1 MFNPKPT
8 VRIPFLPCL
17 KPFIQSGRNM
27 AFFAGAIF
35 AILTI
40 FTVLDKDVLLAEHVL
55 TVIAT
60 LGKQLSF
67 RCNWVTLLTLT
78 LQFPLHSGRKCLTA
92 NWRTFILSAW
102 LQKGTVFN
110 FSYPYKSLR
119 VFTNILLPWFF
130 IFSGLLIRGCY
141 VFIPDEVGI
150 WFIS

>member
-1 MFNPKPT
+1 MFNPKPI

-67 RCNWVTLLTLT
+67 RCNLVTLLMLT
-78 LQFPLHSGRKCLTA
+78 LQFPLHSGNVLEP
-92 NWRTFILSAW
+92 ID
-102 LQKGTVFN
+102 
-110 FSYPYKSLR
+110 
-119 VFTNILLPWFF
+119 ILLYSRPG
-130 IFSGLLIRGCY
+130 SRKAPSLISAIHTK
-141 VFIPDEVGI
+141 V
-150 WFIS
+150 

>member
-8 VRIPFLPCL
+8 VRIPYLPCL

-67 RCNWVTLLTLT
+67 RCN
-78 LQFPLHSGRKCLTA
+78 
-92 NWRTFILSAW
+92 
-102 LQKGTVFN
+102 
-110 FSYPYKSLR
+110 
-119 VFTNILLPWFF
+119 
-130 IFSGLLIRGCY
+130 
-141 VFIPDEVGI
+141 
-150 WFIS
+150 

>member
-67 RCNWVTLLTLT
+67 RCNWVTFLMLTFR
-78 LQFPLHSGRKCLTA
+78 FPLHSENVLEP
-92 NWRTFILSAW
+92 ID
-102 LQKGTVFN
+102 
-110 FSYPYKSLR
+110 
-119 VFTNILLPWFF
+119 ILLYSRPGSRKAPSLISPLHTKVWEFSQTF
-130 IFSGLLIRGCY
+130 CCLDFSFFSGLMIRGCY